1 MSETSSS
8 TLDEFETAGQPTTV
22 SELSPSASDAVVEAF
37 QSIERWKSTVRVNKK
52 PEELLVGRSPERN
65 RESYRLYHSEAG
77 GFEFAGTLVHD
88 RTFGQETEHRV
99 GFVPAGDTPGEETV
113 VEAVSSLEVL
123 EDDRTAELDDVLPR
137 IRTALTDSDWS
148 SGRAD
153 TGYGEWIQAVNLL
166 ADYLNESYNEGEIV
180 LSTKAVMQAKVM
192 HAIARYP
199 LSAEDLLSQT
209 ADSFNDGLDE
219 GVYEASPMALRAV
232 LLAYADEEAQANES

>member
-1 MSETSSS
+1 MNEKSE
-8 TLDEFETAGQPTTV
+8 
-22 SELSPSASDAVVEAF
+22 
-37 QSIERWKSTVRVNKK
+37 K
-52 PEELLVGRSPERN
+52 LLVGRSPNHN
-65 RESYRLYHSEAG
+65 RKSYRLYHSEAG
-77 GFEFAGTLVHD
+77 DFGFAGKLIHEQ
-88 RTFGQETEHRV
+88 TFGQETEHRV

-123 EDDRTAELDDVLPR
+123 DDGRTTELDNVLPR

-148 SGRAD
+148 SGCAD

-209 ADSFNDGLDE
+209 ANSFNAGLDE

-232 LLAYADEEAQANES
+232 LLAYADEEAQADES

>member
-1 MSETSSS
+1 M
-8 TLDEFETAGQPTTV
+8 P
-22 SELSPSASDAVVEAF
+22 
-37 QSIERWKSTVRVNKK
+37 
-52 PEELLVGRSPERN
+52 
-65 RESYRLYHSEAG
+65 
-77 GFEFAGTLVHD
+77 
-88 RTFGQETEHRV
+88 
-99 GFVPAGDTPGEETV
+99 GDTPGEETV

-209 ADSFNDGLDE
+209 ADCFNDGLDE

-232 LLAYADEEAQANES
+232 LLAYADEEAQADES